1 MKPNLGEKMVSGAG
15 DPRLR
20 NEAALFESLR
30 IVVQMVEDVIEDF
43 WWEVWIS
50 HRGFGPER

>member
-1 MKPNLGEKMVSGAG
+1 MKPDLDEKMVSGAG